1 MKQLEK
7 VLTQTTW
14 ADASSAINTNNDAL
28 YVAVTTVENA
38 AFRQKGYFTSVESL
52 MSAYPTAEEGSQ
64 AFVYNAS
71 NSPSSPYD
79 IYSYFNGAWIDTGLD
94 GGSTTV
100 DLSEKQ
106 DTLTKYKEDA
116 STASISFNT
125 TQNNVKV
132 NEDKVSVTEGMV
144 EIRHEEYSDNT
155 TTSAIARVTK
165 DGFNARTSS
174 GAYITISPSGQVNFS
189 SNKVATPDPNKTHSP
204 HYSSVLVISS
214 QAWMMHYQ
222 HGTVEYQGK
231 QRQKGIGI
239 IVTDDAI
246 SFYSEF
252 GNYSAPMQIRKG
264 KSDGEKGTI
273 WVEGVDSDLKT
284 FMLDLKAR
292 VAALEKALNITN
304 EVQE

>member
-7 VLTQTTW
+7 ILTQTTW

-38 AFRQKGYFTSVESL
+38 TFRQKGYFTSVESL

-106 DTLTKYKEDA
+106 DTLTKYKESASDA
-116 STASISFNT
+116 RLFFNT
-125 TQNNVKV
+125 IQNNAKV
-132 NEDKVSVTEGMV
+132 NESVVSVAQDKA
-144 EIRHEEYSDNT
+144 EIMYEKTSDGT
-155 TTSAIARVTK
+155 TTRATSRVNK
-165 DGFNARTSS
+165 DGFTANTSK
-174 GAYITISPSGQVNFS
+174 GNYITASPSGQVQFS
-189 SNKVATPDPNKTHSP
+189 SNRATTTDPSKTHNP
-204 HYSSVLVISS
+204 LYSAMWVTSS

-222 HGTVEYQGK
+222 QGTLN
-231 QRQKGIGI
+231 QRQKGIGLVI
-239 IVTDDAI
+239 GDKEITFYTELATYRTPFAI
-246 SFYSEF
+246 K
-252 GNYSAPMQIRKG
+252 KG
-264 KSDGEKGTI
+264 ENEDEVGKI
-273 WVEGVDSDLKT
+273 WVEGATNDLKA
-284 FMLDLKAR
+284 LLNDLKAR
-292 VAALEKALNITN
+292 VAALENKLKTTN